1 MGYLNNQVITVD
13 AILTKKGR
21 EKLARDG
28 DLVITQYAFADDDI
42 DYGLYDVSHP
52 NGSSYYGAVLENMPL
67 LEAFPDENHVMRY
80 KLVTLPKSTQAMPIL
95 EVAQSAVTLRRLNSV
110 SIISPSTQNGSD
122 DTLGYTFILHNQSM
136 ARLRVRAG
144 SQVSATG
151 TTVPFFLDEDDLPN
165 SISVVGKSV
174 EIRPKRLTRTQT
186 TQLTIVGNET
196 AATTTINITVRRNR
210 TFGAAFGGA

>member
-1 MGYLNNQVITVD
+1 MGFLNNTSITVD
-13 AILTKKGR
+13 AVLTKKGR
-21 EKLARDG
+21 ELLAKG
-28 DLVITQYAFADDDI
+28 ENQFNITKFALADDEV
-42 DYGLYDVSHP
+42 DYRLWDVTHP
-52 NGSSYYGAVLENMPL
+52 NGSDYYGSVIENMPL

-95 EVAQSAVTLRRLNSV
+95 AVTLRRLNSV